1 MKRIWAIQAAVVLLI
16 SASACSSVH
25 PSATGTP
32 TPWPQPQ
39 PATVTMKFTAAQGQ
53 GGTPDG
59 PTATVDENAT
69 GGKGSPMV
77 TSDPTVQYNP
87 SPTALKT
94 PLKPV
99 ATVPDRPCDLAVPGS
114 PLDVSVPDDT
124 EYQANQPFTKT
135 WRLVN
140 GGTCPWDENYAA
152 VYFSGD
158 LLSAA
163 RVVLLN
169 TIVEPGQSVDIS
181 VDMVAPDHGGSFQG
195 NWKIKSTSGELFGI
209 GPGGKYPFWVRIKV
223 LPVDIPTEI
232 PAFPTQTVTPHA
244 YSSGLA
250 SLTPGDTLDLDQI
263 KINAGVQADLWYLA
277 EKGQT
282 RRLSPIQ
289 EASLA
294 RFGNKSPSLAEC
306 QALKLDSSAIVVDT
320 LPQGTFFCYKTNQ
333 GLPGWL
339 RLVVYNT
346 ETQVLTVEINTWSIP

>member
-1 MKRIWAIQAAVVLLI
+1 
-16 SASACSSVH
+16 
-25 PSATGTP
+25 
-32 TPWPQPQ
+32 
-39 PATVTMKFTAAQGQ
+39 MKFTAAQGQ
-53 GGTPDG
+53 TGTPDS
-59 PTATVDENAT
+59 PTATVDERTDSYNGLRT
-69 GGKGSPMV
+69 E
-77 TSDPTVQYNP
+77 TSAPTDPLEV
-87 SPTALKT
+87 SPTALIN
-94 PLKPV
+94 PLKPA

-152 VYFSGD
+152 VYFSGE

-169 TIVEPGQSVDIS
+169 TIVDPGQSVDIS

-223 LPVDIPTEI
+223 LSVDIPTEI
-232 PAFPTQTVTPHA
+232 PAVPTQTVTPHA

-250 SLTPGDTLDLDQI
+250 SLMPGDTLDLDQI
-263 KINAGVQADLWYLA
+263 KLNAGVQTDLWYLA

-282 RRLSPIQ
+282 RRLSPVH

-294 RFGNKSPSLAEC
+294 MFGNKVPSLAEC
-306 QALKLDSSAIVVDT
+306 LALPLGSSAVVVDT